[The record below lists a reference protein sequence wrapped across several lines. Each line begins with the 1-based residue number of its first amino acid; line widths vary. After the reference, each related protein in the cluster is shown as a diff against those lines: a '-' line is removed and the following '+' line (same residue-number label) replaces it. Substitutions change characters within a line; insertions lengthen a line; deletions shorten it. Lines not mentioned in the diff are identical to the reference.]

1 MEADTCLL
9 TSSFHQDA
17 HTPLPVEAV
26 VSASCSKCFSSAIL
40 FEDGDL
46 PSTRQCCLMAA
57 KGGPKN
63 KQIGI
68 GRSRAGKGAFALE
81 RLFSE
86 TTRRRVECIGSE
98 SFAVITRRLP
108 EKWRGEERVYSLK
121 ELWRKNKLILWK
133 KGNSKRQK
141 FGWKTVTNRPCLTKT
156 VKQNK

>member
-9 TSSFHQDA
+9 TSSFRQDA

-26 VSASCSKCFSSAIL
+26 VSASCSKCCSSAIL

-68 GRSRAGKGAFALE
+68 VEGRELEKVRSHSRDCFPK
-81 RLFSE
+81 
-86 TTRRRVECIGSE
+86 
-98 SFAVITRRLP
+98 LP
-108 EKWRGEERVYSLK
+108 GEESNVL
-121 ELWRKNKLILWK
+121 
-133 KGNSKRQK
+133 GA
-141 FGWKTVTNRPCLTKT
+141 NRLL
-156 VKQNK
+156 

>member
-9 TSSFHQDA
+9 TSSFRQDA
-17 HTPLPVEAV
+17 HTPLPVEAA
-26 VSASCSKCFSSAIL
+26 VSASCSKCCSSAIL

-68 GRSRAGKGAFALE
+68 VEGRELEKGAFALE

-98 SFAVITRRLP
+98 SFAVITRRFP
-108 EKWRGEERVYSLK
+108 GK
-121 ELWRKNKLILWK
+121 
-133 KGNSKRQK
+133 
-141 FGWKTVTNRPCLTKT
+141 
-156 VKQNK
+156 